1 MSINNV
7 KINKNMCKIS
17 YLSIYEELVVTTYL
31 IFVLCRRLQIAN
43 YGLYRFRIAD
53 FGLRIVSIADFGLR
67 NADCINCGLRIA
79 ECGMRIAEFFI
90 NSDL

>member
-53 FGLRIVSIADFGLR
+53 FGLRIVSIAEF
-67 NADCINCGLRIA
+67 GLRIA
-79 ECGMRIAEFFI
+79 ECGLQNF
-90 NSDL
+90 S